1 VAADGGIDVTDDSVY
16 DAVVVGAGVVGA
28 AIARELSGCSTDGRA
43 MKVALVDARAD
54 VGDATSKA
62 NTAILHTGFDCT
74 PGSLEARLVRRGYEL
89 LLAYAHD
96 AGIPV
101 ERTGAL
107 LVAWTADELQTLP
120 SLQTKAELNGYMGT
134 RLVDAEQAYAMV
146 PALGP
151 GVLGGLAVPDEFIIC
166 PWTTPLAYAHDA
178 LARGVHLKLNTSVL
192 SVSVQSD
199 LTRMETSQGL
209 LTTRWLINAAGLGS
223 DGLDAMLGHDR
234 FHLHPRRGQLI
245 VFDKLARSKVDVIV
259 LPVPSKVGKGVLISP
274 TVFGNVMLGPTAEDL
289 EDRFDTA
296 TTEDGLAFLRA
307 KGASIMPSLLDED
320 VTAMYAGLRAASD
333 QSDVTIELTAE
344 QRYVVAGGIR
354 STGLTA
360 SLAIAEY
367 VRALIVNVLPL
378 DDRVDLP
385 ATVRMPNIG
394 EAAPRPYMDSDKIA
408 ADPAYGDIVCFCER
422 VTRGEI
428 RDARLSAIPPTDIDG
443 LRRRTRA
450 QLGRC
455 QGFFCGA
462 RVQELLEEKLP

>member
-1 VAADGGIDVTDDSVY
+1 MTDEGVY

-28 AIARELSGCSTDGRA
+28 AIARELSGCSANGRA
-43 MKVALVDARAD
+43 LKVALVDARAD
-54 VGDATSKA
+54 VGDGTSKA

-89 LLAYAHD
+89 LLAYARE

-101 ERTGAL
+101 ECTGAL
-107 LVAWTADELQTLP
+107 LVAWNCDELDTLP
-120 SLQTKAELNGYMGT
+120 ALQAKAEHNGYMGT
-134 RLVDAEQAYAMV
+134 RLVNAEEAYALV

-151 GVLGGLAVPDEFIIC
+151 GALGGLAVPDEYIIC

-178 LARGVHLKLNTSVL
+178 LARGVHLKLNTSVIG
-192 SVSVQSD
+192 VTVQPN
-199 LTRMETSQGL
+199 LTRIETSEGS

-223 DGLDAMLGHDR
+223 DYVDAMLGHDR

-245 VFDKLARSKVDVIV
+245 VFDKLARSKVNVIV
-259 LPVPSKVGKGVLISP
+259 LPVPSKLGKGVLISP

-333 QSDVTIELTAE
+333 QSDITVELTAE

-367 VRALIVNVLPL
+367 VRALIANVFPL
-378 DDRVDLP
+378 DDRLDLP
-385 ATVRMPNIG
+385 GTVRMPNIG
-394 EAAPRPYMDSDKIA
+394 ESAPRPYMDGDTIA

-428 RDARLSAIPPTDIDG
+428 RDARTSAIPAVDVDG

-462 RVQELLEEKLP
+462 RVQELLEENLA